1 MSLETGSGVAAGV
14 HGAHRAAERE
24 AQAVSGERL
33 DVRAV
38 TKRWAGTA
46 VLDDLSLALEPA
58 TLVSLVGS
66 NGTGKT
72 TLLRIVAGLI
82 APDAG
87 TVSVEGLDPAR
98 DRREY
103 QRRIGFLSA
112 AQTGLYARFT
122 VANHLEYWARVSF
135 VPRGRRAEAVER
147 ALGRFDLAPIARQRA
162 DRLSMGQ
169 RQRVRLAM
177 TFLHDPALVLLDEP
191 RNSLDDEARGALL
204 RVLDDFVSAGGTA
217 VWCAP
222 SADEVDAPATRS
234 FTLVGGRLAPS

>member
-1 MSLETGSGVAAGV
+1 VSLETGSSVAAGV
-14 HGAHRAAERE
+14 HSAHRAAERE
-24 AQAVSGERL
+24 AHAVSGERL
-33 DVRAV
+33 EVRAV
-38 TKRWAGTA
+38 TKRWAGTP
-46 VLDDLSLALEPA
+46 VLDDVSLALEPA

-87 TVSVEGLDPAR
+87 TVSVEGLDPTR

-112 AQTGLYARFT
+112 SQTGLYARFS
-122 VANHLEYWARVSF
+122 VVHHLEYWARVSF
-135 VPRGRRAEAVER
+135 VPRGRRAAAVER
-147 ALGRFDLAPIARQRA
+147 MLECFKLAPIARQRA

-177 TFLHDPALVLLDEP
+177 TFLHDPQLVLLDEP
-191 RNSLDDEARGALL
+191 RNSLDDEARTALL
-204 RVLDDFVSAGGTA
+204 SVLAEFVSGGGTA
-217 VWCAP
+217 LWCAP
-222 SADEVDAPATRS
+222 TVDEVDARANRS
-234 FTLVGGRLAPS
+234 FTLVAGRLAPS